1 MTDPSPVSK
10 MFDSVVGVAAPTLG
24 LVTSMQE
31 QLEYGLRVASLVVG
45 LIVGLLAVYRHF
57 K

>member
-1 MTDPSPVSK
+1 MTDPSPVGK
-10 MFDSVVGVAAPTLG
+10 MFDSIIGITAPTLG
-24 LVTSMQE
+24 LITSMQE

-45 LIVGLLAVYRHF
+45 LIVGLLAVWRHF